1 MYNIGRVY
9 RKDHKENVKLFRD
22 LKTNQKYSM
31 YGTELN
37 RVFGDKSYDVFY
49 NDLLH
54 QKKVPINNYKK
65 MFEKPVAKG
74 GIKKIE
80 HPFNIE
86 SFTNSLKNM
95 QIKQEELEYKIK
107 HPHNLSSSPYTKLK
121 EEMIK
126 KKKSQNSPDKIILP
140 DIPDIGRYNPNYDSV
155 RIHPFYPTFARIDFT
170 NFNKY
175 KNNAIKHQISEVKKN
190 NNDSSINIS
199 EPNIKSKNK
208 SSLLKTE
215 HFMTDPSHY
224 KKNKSKISKRNLNNS
239 NSNNN
244 ISQFIS
250 TSTVG
255 EEKNNKSIKFDSY
268 SGERPMVNKKLYDSE
283 MKNNITNYNPI
294 RCIKGNVDFNKIS
307 SNSHLRSFFDE
318 IIKNNNNPPLGMY
331 QPNYDFISK
340 RPINIYLNKKD
351 PPSPKLAKLK
361 KLIYSF
367 NITSEYQMAPSLNNF
382 YKKSKLSFD
391 KTK

>member
-1 MYNIGRVY
+1 MYNVDKVY
-9 RKDHKENVKLFRD
+9 RKDHKENIKLFRD
-22 LKTNQKYSM
+22 LKTNQQFSLYA
-31 YGTELN
+31 TELN
-37 RVFGDKSYDVFY
+37 RVFGDKSYDMFY

-54 QKKVPINNYKK
+54 QKKIPVNDFKK
-65 MFEKPVAKG
+65 MFEKPVVKG

-86 SFTNSLKNM
+86 TFTDSLKNM

-107 HPHNLSSSPYTKLK
+107 HPHISTSSPYAKYK
-121 EEMIK
+121 EEMLK
-126 KKKSQNSPDKIILP
+126 KRLQNSSDRIILP
-140 DIPDIGRYNPNYDSV
+140 DIPDIGRYNPNYDAV

-175 KNNAIKHQISEVKKN
+175 KNNAIKHQLSEIKKN
-190 NNDSSINIS
+190 NNDSSI
-199 EPNIKSKNK
+199 IKSERKNKNK
-208 SSLLKTE
+208 SSILKSE
-215 HFMTDPSHY
+215 HFMTDPNHN
-224 KKNKSKISKRNLNNS
+224 KKNRSKISNSNQNNS
-239 NSNNN
+239 NSNFN

-255 EEKNNKSIKFDSY
+255 EDKNNHSIRFDLY
-268 SGERPMVNKKLYDSE
+268 SGRKPMINKKLYDSE
-283 MKNNITNYNPI
+283 IKNNITSYCPI
-294 RCIKGNVDFNKIS
+294 RCVKGNVDFNKIS
-307 SNSHLRSFFDE
+307 SNSHIRSFFDE
-318 IIKNNNNPPLGMY
+318 IIKKSNNPPLGMY
-331 QPNYDFISK
+331 QPNYDYISK

-367 NITSEYQMAPSLNNF
+367 NITSEYKMVPSLNNF

>member
-190 NNDSSINIS
+190 NNDSFINIS
-199 EPNIKSKNK
+199 EPNIKSNNK

>member
-1 MYNIGRVY
+1 MYNLEKVY
-9 RKDHKENVKLFRD
+9 KKDHKENVKLFRD

-190 NNDSSINIS
+190 NNDSFINIS

-283 MKNNITNYNPI
+283 MKNNITNYNHI

>member
-1 MYNIGRVY
+1 MYNIDKVY

-37 RVFGDKSYDVFY
+37 RVFGDKSYDAFY

-54 QKKVPINNYKK
+54 QKKVPINNFKK

-107 HPHNLSSSPYTKLK
+107 HPHVLNSSPYAKYK
-121 EEMIK
+121 EEML
-126 KKKSQNSPDKIILP
+126 KKKSQNSPDRIILP
-140 DIPDIGRYNPNYDSV
+140 DIPDIGRYNPNYDAV

-175 KNNAIKHQISEVKKN
+175 KNNAIKHQISEIKKN
-190 NNDSSINIS
+190 NNDSSFNIS
-199 EPNIKSKNK
+199 EPNIKNKNK
-208 SSLLKTE
+208 SSILKTE

-224 KKNKSKISKRNLNNS
+224 KKNKSKISNRKLDTS
-239 NSNNN
+239 NSNMN

-255 EEKNNKSIKFDSY
+255 EEKNNRSTKLDSY
-268 SGERPMVNKKLYDSE
+268 SGEKSLVNKKLYDS
-283 MKNNITNYNPI
+283 MIKNNITNYGPI

-307 SNSHLRSFFDE
+307 SNSHIRSFFDE
-318 IIKNNNNPPLGMY
+318 IVKNNNNPPLGMY

>member
-1 MYNIGRVY
+1 MYNIDKVY

-22 LKTNQKYSM
+22 LKTNQKYSI
-31 YGTELN
+31 YGMELN

-54 QKKVPINNYKK
+54 QKKIPINNFKK
-65 MFEKPVAKG
+65 MFEKPVVKG

-95 QIKQEELEYKIK
+95 QIKQDELEYKIK
-107 HPHNLSSSPYTKLK
+107 HPHNFNFSPYAKYK
-121 EEMIK
+121 EELLK
-126 KKKSQNSPDKIILP
+126 QKSQNPSDKIILP
-140 DIPDIGRYNPNYDSV
+140 DIPDIGRYNPNYDAV

-175 KNNAIKHQISEVKKN
+175 RNNVIKHQLSEIKKN
-190 NNDSSINIS
+190 SNNDSSNNIS
-199 EPNIKSKNK
+199 EPKNKNK
-208 SSLLKTE
+208 SSILKVE
-215 HFMTDPSHY
+215 HFMTDPNHD
-224 KKNKSKISKRNLNNS
+224 KKNKSKISRRNNFNNS
-239 NSNNN
+239 RSNMN
-244 ISQFIS
+244 ISQLVS
-250 TSTVG
+250 TSTAG
-255 EEKNNKSIKFDSY
+255 EDLNNRSVKFDSY
-268 SGERPMVNKKLYDSE
+268 SGGKLMTNKNLYDSE
-283 MKNNITNYNPI
+283 IKNNYTSYSPI
-294 RCIKGNVDFNKIS
+294 KSIKGNVDFNKIS
-307 SNSHLRSFFDE
+307 SNSHIRSFFDE

-361 KLIYSF
+361 KLMYSY

>member
-1 MYNIGRVY
+1 
-9 RKDHKENVKLFRD
+9 
-22 LKTNQKYSM
+22 
-31 YGTELN
+31 
-37 RVFGDKSYDVFY
+37 
-49 NDLLH
+49 
-54 QKKVPINNYKK
+54 
-65 MFEKPVAKG
+65 
-74 GIKKIE
+74 
-80 HPFNIE
+80 
-86 SFTNSLKNM
+86 M

-190 NNDSSINIS
+190 NNDSFINIS

-283 MKNNITNYNPI
+283 MKNSITNYNPI

-331 QPNYDFISK
+331 RPNYDYIATIYHSELLGIDAGTEYTYYIYKSDETTKRKKRISTR
-340 RPINIYLNKKD
+340 RPDYPRACLGPAGGQTARGD
-351 PPSPKLAKLK
+351 PEPRLPG
-361 KLIYSF
+361 
-367 NITSEYQMAPSLNNF
+367 E
-382 YKKSKLSFD
+382 
-391 KTK
+391 

>member
-1 MYNIGRVY
+1 MYNLEKVY
-9 RKDHKENVKLFRD
+9 KKDHKENVKLFRD

-54 QKKVPINNYKK
+54 QKKIPINNFKK
-65 MFEKPVAKG
+65 MFEKPVVKG

-107 HPHNLSSSPYTKLK
+107 HPHNLNASPYTKYK
-121 EEMIK
+121 EEML

-140 DIPDIGRYNPNYDSV
+140 DIPDIGRYNPNYDAV

-175 KNNAIKHQISEVKKN
+175 KNNVIKHQLYEIKKT

-199 EPNIKSKNK
+199 EPNIKKKNK
-208 SSLLKTE
+208 SSILKTE
-215 HFMTDPSHY
+215 HFMTDPNRN
-224 KKNKSKISKRNLNNS
+224 KKNKSNRNFNNS
-239 NSNNN
+239 NSNMN

-255 EEKNNKSIKFDSY
+255 EEKNNRSVKFDS
-268 SGERPMVNKKLYDSE
+268 SSREKTLVNKKLYDSE
-283 MKNNITNYNPI
+283 IKNNITNYGPI

-367 NITSEYQMAPSLNNF
+367 NITSEYQMVPSLNNF
-382 YKKSKLSFD
+382 YKKSKLSLD